1 MRQKG
6 KRSRTY
12 TDVVEWFPTRAQDRE
27 VEGKNI
33 GNRVSFEI
41 VKSKSV
47 RKSGKP
53 IYLTYE

>member
-1 MRQKG
+1 MMDTTVNAPKR

-33 GNRVSFEI
+33 GNRVSI
-41 VKSKSV
+41 
-47 RKSGKP
+47 
-53 IYLTYE
+53 